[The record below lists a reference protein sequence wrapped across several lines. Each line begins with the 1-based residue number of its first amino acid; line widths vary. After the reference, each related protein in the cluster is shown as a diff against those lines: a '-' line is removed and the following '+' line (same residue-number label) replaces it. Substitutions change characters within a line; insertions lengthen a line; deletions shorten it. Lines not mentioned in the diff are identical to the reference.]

1 MNKKIK
7 QIVREKE
14 KERIYLVGY

>member
-1 MNKKIK
+1 M

-14 KERIYLVGY
+14 KEIEAHVMPM